1 MNMIDFSATVL
12 IVEDHQDLAANLGD
26 FLEAGGFTV
35 DFASDGISAAH
46 LAIENLYD
54 AIILD
59 INLPGIDGFEVCKKL
74 RQEAGNDIPIIM
86 LTARDTLEDKLEGF
100 NLGADDYLVKPFEMK
115 ELEARLIALIR
126 RQRREMNNSKL
137 QVSDI
142 VFDPKTLHVYR
153 QEEQVKLSPIGIH
166 ILKILMRESPNVVTR
181 EKLEAEIWGDD
192 LPDSDA
198 LRSHLYNLRK
208 IIDKPYDN
216 QLLHT
221 LPGLGYK
228 LCEASEV

>member
-1 MNMIDFSATVL
+1 MKNFSATVL

-35 DFASDGISAAH
+35 DFASDGISAVH
-46 LAIENLYD
+46 LAIENIYD
-54 AIILD
+54 AIVLD
-59 INLPGIDGFEVCKKL
+59 IMLPGINGYEVCKKL
-74 RQEAGNDIPIIM
+74 REEAGLDIPIIM

-100 NLGADDYLVKPFEMK
+100 DQGADDYLVKPFEMK
-115 ELEARLIALIR
+115 ELEARITALIR
-126 RQRREMNNSKL
+126 RQRKELNTGIQQIADL
-137 QVSDI
+137 L
-142 VFDPKTLHVYR
+142 FDPKTMHVYR
-153 QEEQVKLSPIGIH
+153 DEQQLKLSPICIH
-166 ILKILMRESPNVVTR
+166 ILKILMRESPNLVSR

-208 IIDKPYDN
+208 TVDKPFKE

-221 LPGLGYK
+221 VPGLGYK
-228 LCEASEV
+228 LCKENEV